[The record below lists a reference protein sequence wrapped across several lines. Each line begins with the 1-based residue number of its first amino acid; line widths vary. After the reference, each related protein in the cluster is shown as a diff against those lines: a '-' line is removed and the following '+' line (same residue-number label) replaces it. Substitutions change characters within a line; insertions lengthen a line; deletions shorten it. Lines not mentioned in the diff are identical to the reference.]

1 MKVAIPS
8 EKPEMGS
15 AISQIFGRCPYF
27 MIVEIEAGKIVK
39 SEAVLN
45 PGINQPGGAGMA
57 AAQELSKQGAK
68 TLIANRVGPKAAIS
82 LESIEMEIYTA
93 ISGTVQENVDAFM
106 SGNLSKANPKI
117 GFFKE

>member
-15 AISQIFGRCPYF
+15 KMSPIFGRCPHF

-39 SEAVLN
+39 SEAVAN

-57 AAQELSKQGAK
+57 AAQELSKYGVN
-68 TLIANRVGPKAAIS
+68 TLIAGTVGPKAAIA
-82 LESIEMEIYTA
+82 LDTIGMEIYTP
-93 ISGTVQENVDAFM
+93 IEGTVQENVDAFM
-106 SGNLSKANPKI
+106 SGNLAKANPQ
-117 GFFKE
+117 GRLFKE